1 MADNK
6 VIVELNGRLVGDGYT
21 LPIATKKRLGVIKV
35 GEGLDIDEEG
45 VLSLIPI
52 EHNAF
57 SKLLLMSTNG
67 VFKKTAE
74 TGNDVIQVSFKPA
87 LKVENID
94 GVPTINLDFG
104 TQLDAD
110 KPMSGEAI
118 KEYVNSEIE
127 GLEFEFNDL
136 VDWLASLYVSTSSY
150 MTIETYEVTTDETGQ
165 ANLPVEL
172 EDKQANYVFI
182 NGLFAVE
189 GKDYKFADNRIEL
202 TSSEFISGNDIV
214 TFVIY
219 KSVIDGKTGR
229 SKPINISSEIFET
242 TTNQDGYSLL
252 PFSYDDKT
260 FQVFVN
266 GVYAEKEKDY
276 SIVNDN
282 TGIQIV
288 NSEFISGNDE
298 VAFVAHKT
306 ADGNDIK
313 DIVFEVYETE
323 ANKFGR
329 ANIPLI
335 PRTIIQNYNS
345 TAVHVYINGLLAVE
359 NEDYIIENDNVQL
372 TNFELGSINDVI
384 TFVVLKSEI
393 SGTVDEEEISVSE
406 IEQMVSEIDGLK
418 DETERK

>member
-21 LPIATKKRLGVIKV
+21 LPIATRKRLGVIKV
-35 GEGLDIDEEG
+35 GEGLDINDEG
-45 VLSLIPI
+45 VLSVI
-52 EHNAF
+52 EHKAF
-57 SKLLLMSTNG
+57 SELLIKSSNG
-67 VFKKTAE
+67 VIDKTAE
-74 TGNDVIQVSFKPA
+74 TGSDVIKLNFKPA

-94 GVPTINLDFG
+94 GVPTIDLDFG

-136 VDWLASLYVSTSSY
+136 VDWLASLYVSTGSY
-150 MTIETYEVTTDETGQ
+150 MAIETYEVTTDETGH
-165 ANLPVEL
+165 ADLPFEL
-172 EDKQANYVFI
+172 QDKQANYVFI
-182 NGLFAVE
+182 DGLFAVE
-189 GKDYKFADNRIEL
+189 GKDYIIADNRIEL
-202 TSSEFISGNDIV
+202 TSSEFIAGNDIV

-229 SKPINISSEIFET
+229 SEPINISSEIYET

-252 PFSYDDKT
+252 PFSYDNQT

-266 GVYAEKEKDY
+266 GVFAEKDKDY
-276 SIVNDN
+276 SIVNEN
-282 TGIQIV
+282 TGIQIT
-288 NSEFISGNDE
+288 NSEFTQGNDE
-298 VAFVAHKT
+298 VAFVVLKT
-306 ADGNDIK
+306 FDENEIK
-313 DIVFEVYETE
+313 DIVFEVYEAE
-323 ANKFGR
+323 VNKFGR
-329 ANIPLI
+329 ANIPLMPI
-335 PRTIIQNYNS
+335 TIIQNYDS

-359 NEDYIIENDNVQL
+359 GEDYTIENDNIQL
-372 TNFELGSINDVI
+372 TKFELDSINDVI

-406 IEQMVSEIDGLK
+406 IKQMASEIDGLK
-418 DETERK
+418 

>member
-21 LPIATKKRLGVIKV
+21 LPIATRKRLGVIKV
-35 GEGLDIDEEG
+35 GEGLDINDEG
-45 VLSLIPI
+45 VLSVI
-52 EHNAF
+52 EHKAF
-57 SKLLLMSTNG
+57 SELLIKSSNG
-67 VFKKTAE
+67 VIDKTAE
-74 TGNDVIQVSFKPA
+74 TGSDVIKLNFKPA

-94 GVPTINLDFG
+94 GVPTIDLDFG

-136 VDWLASLYVSTSSY
+136 VDWLASLYVSTGSY
-150 MTIETYEVTTDETGQ
+150 MAIETYEVTTDETGH
-165 ANLPVEL
+165 ADLPFEL
-172 EDKQANYVFI
+172 QDKQANYVFI
-182 NGLFAVE
+182 DGLFAVE
-189 GKDYKFADNRIEL
+189 GKDYIIADNRIEL
-202 TSSEFISGNDIV
+202 TSSEFIAGNDIV

-229 SKPINISSEIFET
+229 SEPINISSEIYEI

-252 PFSYDDKT
+252 PFSYDNQT

-266 GVYAEKEKDY
+266 GVFAEKDKDY
-276 SIVNDN
+276 SIVNEN
-282 TGIQIV
+282 TGIQIT
-288 NSEFISGNDE
+288 NSEFTQGNDE
-298 VAFVAHKT
+298 VAFVVLKT
-306 ADGNDIK
+306 FDEDEIK
-313 DIVFEVYETE
+313 DIVFEVYEAE
-323 ANKFGR
+323 VNKFGR
-329 ANIPLI
+329 ANIPLMPI
-335 PRTIIQNYNS
+335 TIIQNYDS

-359 NEDYIIENDNVQL
+359 GEDYTIENDNIQL
-372 TNFELGSINDVI
+372 TKFELDSINDVI

-406 IEQMVSEIDGLK
+406 IKQMASEIDGLK
-418 DETERK
+418 

>member
-21 LPIATKKRLGVIKV
+21 LPIATRKRLGVIKV
-35 GEGLDIDEEG
+35 GEGLDINDEG
-45 VLSLIPI
+45 VLSVI
-52 EHNAF
+52 EHKAF
-57 SKLLLMSTNG
+57 SELLIKSSNG
-67 VFKKTAE
+67 VIDKTAE
-74 TGNDVIQVSFKPA
+74 TGSDVIKLNFKPA

-94 GVPTINLDFG
+94 GVPTIDLDFG

-136 VDWLASLYVSTSSY
+136 VDWLASLYVSTGSY
-150 MTIETYEVTTDETGQ
+150 MAIETYEVTTDETGH
-165 ANLPVEL
+165 ADLPFEL
-172 EDKQANYVFI
+172 QDKKADYVFI
-182 NGLFAVE
+182 DGLFAVE
-189 GKDYKFADNRIEL
+189 GKDYIIADNRIGL
-202 TSSEFISGNDIV
+202 TSSEFIAGNDIV

-229 SKPINISSEIFET
+229 SEPINISSEIYET

-252 PFSYDDKT
+252 PFSYDNQT

-266 GVYAEKEKDY
+266 GVFAEKDKDY
-276 SIVNDN
+276 SIVNEN
-282 TGIQIV
+282 TGIQIT
-288 NSEFISGNDE
+288 NSEFTQGNDE
-298 VAFVAHKT
+298 VAFVVLKT
-306 ADGNDIK
+306 FDENEIK
-313 DIVFEVYETE
+313 DIVFEVYEAE
-323 ANKFGR
+323 VNKFGR
-329 ANIPLI
+329 ANIPLMPI
-335 PRTIIQNYNS
+335 TIIQNYDS

-359 NEDYIIENDNVQL
+359 GEDYTIENDNIQL
-372 TNFELGSINDVI
+372 TKFELDSINDVI

-406 IEQMVSEIDGLK
+406 IKQMASEIDGLK
-418 DETERK
+418 

>member
-21 LPIATKKRLGVIKV
+21 LPIATRKRLGVIKV
-35 GEGLDIDEEG
+35 GEGLDINDEG
-45 VLSLIPI
+45 VLSVI
-52 EHNAF
+52 EHKAF
-57 SKLLLMSTNG
+57 SELLIKSSNG
-67 VFKKTAE
+67 VIDKTAE
-74 TGNDVIQVSFKPA
+74 TGSDVIKLNFKPA

-94 GVPTINLDFG
+94 GVPTIDLDFG

-136 VDWLASLYVSTSSY
+136 VDWLASLYVSTGSY
-150 MTIETYEVTTDETGQ
+150 MAIETYEVTTDETGH
-165 ANLPVEL
+165 ADLPFEL
-172 EDKQANYVFI
+172 QDKQANYVFI
-182 NGLFAVE
+182 DGLFAVE
-189 GKDYKFADNRIEL
+189 GKDYIIADNRIGL
-202 TSSEFISGNDIV
+202 TSSEFIAGNDIV

-229 SKPINISSEIFET
+229 SEPINISSEIYET

-252 PFSYDDKT
+252 PFSYDNQT

-266 GVYAEKEKDY
+266 GVFAEKDKDY
-276 SIVNDN
+276 SIVNEN
-282 TGIQIV
+282 TGIQIT
-288 NSEFISGNDE
+288 NSEFTQGNDE
-298 VAFVAHKT
+298 VAFVVLKT
-306 ADGNDIK
+306 FDEDEIK
-313 DIVFEVYETE
+313 DIVFEVYEAE
-323 ANKFGR
+323 VNKFGR
-329 ANIPLI
+329 ANIPLMPI
-335 PRTIIQNYNS
+335 TIIQNYDS

-359 NEDYIIENDNVQL
+359 GEDYTIENDNIQL
-372 TNFELGSINDVI
+372 TKFELDSINDVI

-406 IEQMVSEIDGLK
+406 IKQMASEIDGLK
-418 DETERK
+418 

>member
-21 LPIATKKRLGVIKV
+21 LPIATRKRLGVIKV
-35 GEGLDIDEEG
+35 GEGLDINDEG
-45 VLSLIPI
+45 VLSVI
-52 EHNAF
+52 EHKAF
-57 SKLLLMSTNG
+57 SELLIKSSNG
-67 VFKKTAE
+67 VIDKTAE
-74 TGNDVIQVSFKPA
+74 TGSDVIKLNFKPA

-94 GVPTINLDFG
+94 GVPTIDLDFG

-136 VDWLASLYVSTSSY
+136 VDWLASLYVSTGSY
-150 MTIETYEVTTDETGQ
+150 MAIETYEVTTDETGH
-165 ANLPVEL
+165 ADLPFEL
-172 EDKQANYVFI
+172 QDKQANYVFI
-182 NGLFAVE
+182 DGLFAVE
-189 GKDYKFADNRIEL
+189 GKDYIIADNRIEL
-202 TSSEFISGNDIV
+202 TSSEFIAGNDIV

-229 SKPINISSEIFET
+229 SEPINISSEIYET

-252 PFSYDDKT
+252 PFSYDNQT

-266 GVYAEKEKDY
+266 GVFAEKDKDY
-276 SIVNDN
+276 SIVNEN
-282 TGIQIV
+282 TGIQIT
-288 NSEFISGNDE
+288 NSEFTQGNDE
-298 VAFVAHKT
+298 VAFVVLKT
-306 ADGNDIK
+306 FDEDEIK
-313 DIVFEVYETE
+313 DIVFEVYEAE
-323 ANKFGR
+323 VNKFGR
-329 ANIPLI
+329 ANIPLMPI
-335 PRTIIQNYNS
+335 TIIQNYDS

-359 NEDYIIENDNVQL
+359 GEDYTIENDNIQL
-372 TNFELGSINDVI
+372 TKFELDSINDVI

-406 IEQMVSEIDGLK
+406 IKQMASEIDGLK
-418 DETERK
+418 